1 MVWYKM
7 VHALD
12 FYYLGSNFISWKYNS
27 KIHFNCFIRLKTNS
41 PFNGKIV
48 QWTLQ
53 NWSYFFLCIFRLMK
67 KEWPIWT
74 KTDERIQ
81 MRDATDVYRPQPQTW
96 RWGCPWARTSRAWPW
111 WTRTCT
117 CPRRTWGT
125 ITNNVQQSASM
136 KFADL
141 SFLWASLFSTC
152 AIGIIIT
159 LQRSRKIEFSW
170 FFWGFVNDLRHKL
183 RNTVFFVGNCFSYL
197 TYNRVF
203 KAKYLRFSL

>member
-1 MVWYKM
+1 
-7 VHALD
+7 
-12 FYYLGSNFISWKYNS
+12 
-27 KIHFNCFIRLKTNS
+27 
-41 PFNGKIV
+41 
-48 QWTLQ
+48 
-53 NWSYFFLCIFRLMK
+53 MK

-96 RWGCPWARTSRAWPW
+96 RWGYPWARTSRAWPW

-125 ITNNVQQSASM
+125 ITNNVQRSAST

-170 FFWGFVNDLRHKL
+170 FFEVSLMIYDTNCETTSFLSGIAFRNWLTTGFSKQNICVSILKGSRLVTHLR
-183 RNTVFFVGNCFSYL
+183 
-197 TYNRVF
+197 
-203 KAKYLRFSL
+203 KYLKKSFTSHLM